1 MNCGILRSPYNAVMQ
16 FVRER
21 YSIDL
26 ISNSVAIWIMIRKI
40 RDFIV
45 RDNPVIVLVIQ
56 TMVKLEKIND
66 FFL

>member
-1 MNCGILRSPYNAVMQ
+1 MQ